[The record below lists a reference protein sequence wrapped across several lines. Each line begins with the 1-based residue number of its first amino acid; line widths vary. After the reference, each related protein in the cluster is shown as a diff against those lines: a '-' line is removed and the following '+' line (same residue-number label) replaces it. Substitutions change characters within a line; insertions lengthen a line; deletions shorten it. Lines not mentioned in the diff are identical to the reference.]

1 MSFQSYSFFVFL
13 AVTLAVVL
21 FLARRG
27 PRWAVPA
34 LGLAS
39 LVSYAAGA
47 GIPGLFVLLGGTAVS
62 GLAVRWSC
70 APGRSSKE
78 RKRILLLA
86 AGYQILVLLVF
97 KYTGFLTGG
106 AVTVGWI
113 PLGLSFFTFQ
123 QLWMLKET
131 WSGNFRP
138 ASWRELVLF
147 SFFFPTVTSGPI
159 LKAGDFFSQLRGEHF
174 LHPTWQDAAAG
185 LYAIAVGTMK
195 KVLLADA
202 FGVIVNNGWSRLG
215 ELTAPGAW
223 LVILGYTF
231 QLYFDFSGYCDIA
244 AGLGRLLGL
253 RLPQNFNSP
262 YQSRSVGEFWKRWHI
277 TLTSFLRECLYFP
290 LGGSRKGAARAYL
303 NIMIVFLV
311 SGFWHGAGWT
321 FLIWGGLHG
330 LAQIAERALGSR
342 RERLPGWVRWG
353 MTFLFVNLAWVFFRA
368 PDVAGAL
375 VLLRTAVL
383 GGFASPEAWLL
394 TGLYAKETAAVEL
407 ILPALKPWSS
417 ILRVLLLYG
426 AGALATAMPKNT
438 IQKMEDFRPAAW
450 KAVLLALGVAWS
462 VLSFGG
468 ISTFIY
474 SNF

>member
-39 LVSYAAGA
+39 LVSYVAGA
-47 GIPGLFVLLGGTAVS
+47 GIPGLFVLLCGTAVS

-70 APGRSSKE
+70 APGRSIKE

-86 AGYQILVLLVF
+86 AGYQIVVLLVF

-106 AVTVGWI
+106 AVTVGWV

-138 ASWRELVLF
+138 ASWTELVLF

-195 KVLLADA
+195 KVLLAEGDGGSGA
-202 FGVIVNNGWSRLG
+202 ASAGPEALDQHPAGAAALRCG
-215 ELTAPGAW
+215 CPGSGPAAQHDPEDGGLPAHGLEGGPPDPGGG
-223 LVILGYTF
+223 LVCAVLQRDLHLHLF
-231 QLYFDFSGYCDIA
+231 Q
-244 AGLGRLLGL
+244 
-253 RLPQNFNSP
+253 
-262 YQSRSVGEFWKRWHI
+262 
-277 TLTSFLRECLYFP
+277 FLR
-290 LGGSRKGAARAYL
+290 RQA
-303 NIMIVFLV
+303 
-311 SGFWHGAGWT
+311 
-321 FLIWGGLHG
+321 
-330 LAQIAERALGSR
+330 
-342 RERLPGWVRWG
+342 
-353 MTFLFVNLAWVFFRA
+353 
-368 PDVAGAL
+368 
-375 VLLRTAVL
+375 
-383 GGFASPEAWLL
+383 
-394 TGLYAKETAAVEL
+394 
-407 ILPALKPWSS
+407 
-417 ILRVLLLYG
+417 
-426 AGALATAMPKNT
+426 
-438 IQKMEDFRPAAW
+438 
-450 KAVLLALGVAWS
+450 
-462 VLSFGG
+462 
-468 ISTFIY
+468 
-474 SNF
+474 